1 MDLDYGHYLQFFF
14 ALIFVIALI
23 GLVAVIMRHYGLGG
37 AIKFGQKFRNG
48 RRRLSVVEAI
58 PVDARRRLLLI
69 KRDDVEHLILFGTHQ
84 DLLIENG
91 IISPLKSESIEDES
105 LYQDS
110 GSNPIRT
117 VARYLRNGNQWR

>member
-1 MDLDYGHYLQFFF
+1 
-14 ALIFVIALI
+14 
-23 GLVAVIMRHYGLGG
+23 MRHYGLGG

-69 KRDDVEHLILFGTHQ
+69 KRDDVEHLILIGTHQ

-117 VARYLRNGNQWR
+117 VARYLRNGNRCR